1 MSKRRKFN
9 VLDHV
14 LVPKHEIVPDS
25 EVQSVLTELNIDSTK
40 YLPKILSTDPAA
52 KAIRAKEGD
61 VIRIFRKEPTG
72 EVIYYRVVV

>member
-25 EVQSVLTELNIDSTK
+25 EVDSVLKQFKIDSK
-40 YLPKILSTDPAA
+40 KHLPKILSTDPAI

-61 VIRIFRKEPTG
+61 VIRIYREEPTG
-72 EVIYYRVVV
+72 KVIYYRLVV